1 MNPQSRNRQIR
12 RELDAL
18 LREGLLDTT
27 QYAQLSA
34 NYPLTG
40 WDWRSL
46 GRWFLIF
53 GAVSVMAGLA
63 ILARTLFDFTL
74 EKLAVLLGIAL
85 IASYGGAQ
93 WLRRTRPELVLTVSS
108 LELLGGLL
116 LIGLTF
122 TLGAIFST
130 GSGNWPSLLLIDLLV
145 LLSLSYALNNP
156 LLLVLS
162 AIVFFGWFGGFTGYD
177 SGWGAYWFGMNYPL
191 RFLMVAL
198 AIIAIGVVHQ
208 QSERGPLARYR
219 GFCKIWL
226 SSGLFFAEMA
236 LWLLS
241 LFGNF
246 DLENHYWHLGSNI
259 ELFLFNLLWATLN
272 GILIVLGARWAMRML
287 SGYGATF
294 LIIQIY
300 TLFFTHLAKDLGFL
314 LSLLVAGGGA
324 LALIFWLE
332 QRRRGTS

>member
-85 IASYGGAQ
+85 IASFGSAQ

-246 DLENHYWHLGSNI
+246 DLENHYWHLGSST